1 MYGKD
6 RSMAESFYVGKLL
19 DADTQKPSDTKVLFD
34 PDNLTTHA
42 VITGMTGSGKTGLGV
57 AMVEESLLHNIPVLV
72 LDPKGDLTNLLL
84 HFPELRGEDFAPWVD
99 PHTARRQDVSVEEL
113 AENTAAT
120 WKKGLAGWGLGQEQ
134 IAALKNAADYTIFTP
149 GSSSGVPINVVS
161 SFEAP
166 SIPWEDNSE
175 VLRSRIAST
184 VTALL
189 GLVGM
194 HDIDPLRS
202 REHILL
208 SNLLE
213 NAWRDNQT
221 LTMIDLITQIQH
233 PPFDRLGAFP
243 LDTFFNEKDRLELAM
258 LLNNFLAS
266 PSFQNWTDGYA
277 LDFGTML
284 RSEDGRPRCNIFYL
298 AHLEEDERMF
308 FITLFFAMLESWMR
322 TQRGTG
328 HLRTL
333 VYFDE
338 VVGYLPPV
346 SNPPSRELILRLLK
360 QARAFGV
367 GMVLATQNP
376 VDVDYKALSNA
387 GTWMIGRLQTERDID
402 RLMEGLRTAGSDL
415 QPSEIRGKI
424 SGLPKRCFF
433 FNSVHDKGAQ
443 IFHTRWVMNYL
454 AGPLTRTQ
462 IPALNKMGGG
472 AIDFESKEEAATPR
486 ASSNQPTA
494 AAAATVAQPRAESPS
509 LGLAAQSRKPVI
521 TGGLHEIFLPLTDSQ
536 QEAIRKHNVQLLPG
550 MTLLEG
556 VHYVPHFFMQ
566 FAVTINS
573 RTYQVDHTLD
583 KAYIAPQAP
592 SVAFVDWSEYECEPV
607 DPMRAVT
614 PVGGVVT
621 YSELP
626 ERLLPSN
633 SLASFRNDMVD
644 WLYRNV
650 NLPIL
655 VNDGLKLYADATE
668 TEEEFQKRCREE
680 AQQRMEAEAQK
691 MRDKHEDDR
700 TTLRNRI
707 ERTQKMVDDRRA
719 TVQRRGLETLGSA
732 GELALSWVTK
742 RRRSVSTTL
751 SKQRMAQQ
759 AKDDLQQKELEL
771 RQLTEQWHTAEED
784 FTEQLSGLEEK
795 WTRIAHDIREESLS
809 PYKKDVIN
817 EVLGIAWMP
826 CYVLE
831 QDGKPRLVPAWDS
844 SEKIQ

>member
-1 MYGKD
+1 
-6 RSMAESFYVGKLL
+6 
-19 DADTQKPSDTKVLFD
+19 
-34 PDNLTTHA
+34 
-42 VITGMTGSGKTGLGV
+42 LG
-57 AMVEESLLHNIPVLV
+57 N
-72 LDPKGDLTNLLL
+72 
-84 HFPELRGEDFAPWVD
+84 
-99 PHTARRQDVSVEEL
+99 
-113 AENTAAT
+113 
-120 WKKGLAGWGLGQEQ
+120 EQ
-134 IAALKNAADYTIFTP
+134 ISALKNAADYTIFTP

-175 VLRSRIAST
+175 ALRSRIAST

-213 NAWRDNQT
+213 NAWRDNQS

-243 LDTFFNEKDRLELAM
+243 LDSFFNAKDRLSLAM

-266 PSFQNWTDGYA
+266 PSFQNWSKGFP
-277 LDFGTML
+277 LDFGALL
-284 RSEDGRPRCNIFYL
+284 RGEDGRPHCNIFYL

-308 FITLFFAMLESWMR
+308 FVTLFFATLESWMR

-328 HLRTL
+328 HLRAL

-338 VVGYLPPV
+338 VMGYLPPV
-346 SNPPSRELILRLLK
+346 SNPPSRGLILRMLK

-367 GMVLATQNP
+367 GLVLATQNP

-402 RLMEGLRTAGSDL
+402 RLMEGLRTAGSEL
-415 QPSEIRGKI
+415 QPSQIRGKI

-433 FNSVHDKGAQ
+433 FNSVHDKDAQ

-454 AGPLTRTQ
+454 AGPLTRAQ
-462 IPALNKMGGG
+462 IPALNEMAGS
-472 AIDFESKEEAATPR
+472 AIEFQPKKAASATR
-486 ASSNQPTA
+486 TTSNQPTA
-494 AAAATVAQPRAESPS
+494 AAVTTAAASAAASAAQPREERPS
-509 LGLAAQSRKPVI
+509 SGLAAKSSKPVV

-536 QEAIRKHNVQLLPG
+536 QEAMRKRNVQLLPG
-550 MTLLEG
+550 VTLREG

-566 FAVTINS
+566 FVININS
-573 RTYQVDHTLD
+573 RTYQVDHTLR
-583 KAYIAPQAP
+583 KAYYAAQAP
-592 SVAFVDWSEYECEPV
+592 TVAFVDWSEYECEPV
-607 DPMRAVT
+607 DPMRAAA

-633 SLASFRNDMVD
+633 SLTAFRNDMID
-644 WLYRNV
+644 WLYRNI
-650 NLPIL
+650 NLPIQ
-655 VNDGLKLYADATE
+655 VNDGLKMFAGATE
-668 TEEEFQKRCREE
+668 SKEEFQKRCR
-680 AQQRMEAEAQK
+680 QEAQK
-691 MRDKHEDDR
+691 RMETEAETMRTRHESNR

-732 GELALSWVTK
+732 GELALSMVTK
-742 RRRSVSTTL
+742 RRRSVNTTL
-751 SKQRMAQQ
+751 TKQRMAQQ
-759 AKDDLQQKELEL
+759 ARDDLKQKELEL
-771 RQLTEQWHTAEED
+771 RQLTEQWHNAEED
-784 FTEQLSGLEEK
+784 FKEQLSGLEEK

-817 EVLGIAWMP
+817 EVFGIAWMP

-831 QDGKPRLVPAWDS
+831 QNGQPRLVPAWDS
-844 SEKIQ
+844 TEKTR

>member
-1 MYGKD
+1 
-6 RSMAESFYVGKLL
+6 MAEPFFIGKLL
-19 DADTQKPSDTKVLFD
+19 DVTTQKPSDTKVLFD

-99 PHTARRQDVSVEEL
+99 PQTARRQEMTVEEL
-113 AENTAAT
+113 AEDTAAT
-120 WKKGLAGWGLGQEQ
+120 WKKGLSGWGLGYEQ
-134 IAALKNAADYTIFTP
+134 ISALKNAADYTIFTP

-166 SIPWEDNSE
+166 SIPWEDNAE

-213 NAWRDNQT
+213 NAWRDNQS
-221 LTMIDLITQIQH
+221 LTMIDLITQIQN

-243 LDTFFNEKDRLELAM
+243 LDTFFNEKDRLGLAM

-266 PSFQNWTDGYA
+266 PSFQNWTEGLP
-277 LDFGTML
+277 LDFGALL
-284 RSEDGRPRCNIFYL
+284 RADDGRPRCNIFYL

-308 FITLFFAMLESWMR
+308 FVTLFFATLESWMR

-328 HLRTL
+328 HLRAL

-338 VVGYLPPV
+338 VMGYLPPV
-346 SNPPSRELILRLLK
+346 SNPPSRELILRMLK

-367 GMVLATQNP
+367 GLVLATQNP

-402 RLMEGLRTAGSDL
+402 RLMEGLRTAGSEL

-433 FNSVHDKGAQ
+433 FNSVHEKGAQ
-443 IFHTRWVMNYL
+443 IFSTRWVMNYL
-454 AGPLTRTQ
+454 AGPLTRSQ
-462 IPALNKMGGG
+462 IPALNEMGGG
-472 AIDFESKEEAATPR
+472 VIKFDAKKVAAAPRATSSQSAAT
-486 ASSNQPTA
+486 TA
-494 AAAATVAQPRAESPS
+494 AAAVQPVAERPS
-509 LGLAAQSRKPVI
+509 SGLAAKSSKPVV

-536 QEAIRKHNVQLLPG
+536 QEAMRKHNVQLLPG
-550 MTLLEG
+550 VTLREG

-566 FAVTINS
+566 FVININS
-573 RTYQVDHTLD
+573 RTYQVDHTLR
-583 KAYIAPQAP
+583 KAYYAAQAP
-592 SVAFVDWSEYECEPV
+592 TVAFVDWSEYECEPV
-607 DPMRAVT
+607 DPMRAAA
-614 PVGGVVT
+614 PIGGVVT

-633 SLASFRNDMVD
+633 SLTAFRNDMID
-644 WLYRNV
+644 WLYRNI
-650 NLPIL
+650 NLPIQ
-655 VNDGLKLYADATE
+655 VNDGLKLFAGAAE
-668 TEEEFQKRCREE
+668 TKEEFQKRCREE
-680 AQQRMEAEAQK
+680 AQRRMEAEAEK
-691 MRDKHEDDR
+691 LRDKHESSR

-732 GELALSWVTK
+732 GELALSMVTK
-742 RRRSVSTTL
+742 QRRSVSTTL

-759 AKDDLQQKELEL
+759 AKDDLKQKELEV
-771 RQLTEQWHTAEED
+771 RQLTDQWHKAEED
-784 FTEQLSGLEEK
+784 FKEQLGDLEEK
-795 WTRIAHDIREESLS
+795 WSKIAYDIREESLS

-817 EVLGIAWMP
+817 EVFGIAWMP

-844 SEKIQ
+844 TEKTK